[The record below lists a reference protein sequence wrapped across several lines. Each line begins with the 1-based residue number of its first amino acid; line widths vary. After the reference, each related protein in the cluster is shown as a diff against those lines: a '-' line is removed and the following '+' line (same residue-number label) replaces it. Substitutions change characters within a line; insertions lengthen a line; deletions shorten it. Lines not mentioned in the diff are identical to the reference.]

1 MDNEFE
7 QLSVEFNTRAQRLF
21 FLIYERFRFSTKRL
35 DRTKDENVFQQELAK
50 YLYTLKLQLEN
61 IASELMYK
69 NKALKDIN
77 KFNRILIDKID
88 SYLNEFTQK
97 SKAQ

>member
-21 FLIYERFRFSTKRL
+21 FLIYERFRFSAKRL